1 MTKKEVTSI
10 TNIVGNLEFADTMK
24 IANIQRCFLIFQAR
38 ILERVPFPPPGDL
51 PSPGAEPLEFPA
63 LACGFLTTSA
73 TWEALMLE
81 QVPSYPG

>member
-51 PSPGAEPLEFPA
+51 PSPGAEPLSSFLHWRVDSLP
-63 LACGFLTTSA
+63 LA
-73 TWEALMLE
+73 
-81 QVPSYPG
+81 PPGKP